1 MVGLRDGLQ
10 ALGYREGEQ
19 FVIGVRFTQGDIAAL
34 PAAARD
40 LVQSG
45 VDVIFATDANAARAA
60 QLATNRIPIVFAA
73 VVGDPVALGLVQSFA
88 RPGGNIT
95 GVTDTDLELSA
106 KRLEIFKEM
115 LSGLKRVLFAY
126 DPSDPYAAAGVRA
139 YRDAARHLG
148 VVLLEKPVRTAE
160 EARMTLSQ
168 LRRGEVDGIVAPSS
182 LSLNVPGFVL
192 DATSQRTIP
201 SMFNGAFFVESGRPA
216 ARARLSLRTVPNMD
230 GRKAGALLV
239 KKLTANPPHRV
250 KVTAKVNGTTPW
262 WTTDPDGPAFE
273 AARRALKAGFKKD
286 TAMIGAGGSIGFVQ
300 PFADLLGGA
309 PCLLMGVE
317 DPPCNAHSENES
329 LHLGDWAKCMRSAI
343 HLYDE
348 LSRVAPSRSR

>member
-1 MVGLRDGLQ
+1 MADQGSPRRRPRSLWPCGLALLAVLVGLEPHDRSTEAAERTGPVKIGALTQSWGPTPQMVGLRDGLQ

-19 FVIGVRFTQGDIAAL
+19 FVIGVRFTQGDVATL

-148 VVLLEKPVRTAE
+148 VVLLEKPVRTEE
-160 EARMTLSQ
+160 EARATLSQ
-168 LRRGEVDGIVAPSS
+168 LRKGEVDGIVAPSS
-182 LSLNVPGFVL
+182 LSLNIPGFVL

-201 SMFNGAFFVESGRPA
+201 SMFNGAFFVERGGLVSYGPDFYDSGRQA
-216 ARARLSLRTVPNMD
+216 ARLVDKILKGEDP
-230 GRKAGALLV
+230 GRIPV
-239 KKLTANPPHRV
+239 EANP
-250 KVTAKVNGTTPW
+250 KIELAINMTTAK
-262 WTTDPDGPAFE
+262 
-273 AARRALKAGFKKD
+273 ALK
-286 TAMIGAGGSIGFVQ
+286 
-300 PFADLLGGA
+300 L
-309 PCLLMGVE
+309 
-317 DPPCNAHSENES
+317 
-329 LHLGDWAKCMRSAI
+329 AI
-343 HLYDE
+343 
-348 LSRVAPSRSR
+348 PSSVLQRANRLIE